1 MGTVSRIPASF
12 SPPAQFFPGKRA
24 QLQDT
29 SPHSDLDRDE
39 TGFLRRQ
46 FDRIRPAAIGAW
58 LGDLGRFWWALAAL
72 NLSKT
77 IYVIRKRRTRCPCQN
92 PSDSGRAWE
101 TGCDA
106 AAYWNDPARFRRV
119 CPLLM
124 KAPDGRWRCSVDA
137 ARVRP
142 FWLRAAAWTGGTAA
156 ALYVGCVLLAFAFLQ
171 AVGYPVRISSVAWP
185 PAWHQIRESRAV
197 YFFQR
202 AEAALRANRTG
213 EALLYLAQSYQ
224 LDPHAYMPGRI
235 LAQLWQTSEN
245 DVSNQIYRR
254 LMDEHPAQRAETAQA
269 WYLSLLA
276 RGDFKSIEVLAWE
289 RINAEKA
296 EAGVWLNALLVASRR
311 THDTRFLEEASKASA
326 LPEFARQ
333 ACAWELMTRGK
344 SKVEAWRVLTAPPQA
359 DEAPFLLYYRIDW
372 LIEAGYAGDAL
383 FQLNREQARLPAA
396 DRCWLLLDAYAALGW
411 QSILQDQVGRLLA
424 AGQTGTP
431 LLELLC
437 AHLIRYPNGPV
448 LAQVADA
455 FDKSPAGQADQGIGA
470 YLSLY
475 CAAGASGDWKRLQAA
490 GTAMKSISGGKIVAL
505 DVLEHYFRTSGR
517 SAPIERYLPVLPSMP
532 VDIVY
537 ALYTYSDSHPPGILS
552 DLKDGRRA
560 P

>member
-1 MGTVSRIPASF
+1 MGTCFP
-12 SPPAQFFPGKRA
+12 SPGTRA

-29 SPHSDLDRDE
+29 SPHPEADRDE
-39 TGFLRRQ
+39 TGFLRSL
-46 FDRIRPAAIGAW
+46 FDRIRPPAIGAW

-77 IYVIRKRRTRCPCQN
+77 VYVIRGRRSRCPCQH

-119 CPLLM
+119 CPLLK

-137 ARVRP
+137 AGVRP
-142 FWLRAAAWTGGTAA
+142 FWLRAAAWTGGAMAT
-156 ALYVGCVLLAFAFLQ
+156 LYVGCVLLAFAFLH

-185 PAWHQIRESRAV
+185 PAWHEIRQSRAL

-202 AEAALRANRTG
+202 AEAALHANRTG

-254 LMDEHPAQRAETAQA
+254 LMDEHPGRRAETAQA
-269 WYLSLLA
+269 WYMSLLA
-276 RGDFKSIEVLAWE
+276 RGDFKSIEALAWE
-289 RINAEKA
+289 RMNAEKA
-296 EAGVWLNALLVASRR
+296 ETGVWLNALLIASRR
-311 THDTRFLEEASKASA
+311 THDIRFLEEASKAAA

-333 ACAWELMTRGK
+333 ACAWELMARRK
-344 SKVEAWRVLTAPPQA
+344 SREEVWRVLTAPMRA
-359 DEAPFLLYYRIDW
+359 DADPYLFYYRIDW
-372 LIEAGYAGDAL
+372 LIGAGYAGDAL
-383 FQLNREQARLPAA
+383 FQLNREQGRLPGP
-396 DRCWLLLDAYAALGW
+396 DRCRLNLDAYAALGW
-411 QSILQDQVGRLLA
+411 QGILQDQVGRLLA
-424 AGQTGTP
+424 AGQDGTP

-437 AHLIRYPNGPV
+437 AHLIRYPNSTV

-455 FDKSPAGQADQGIGA
+455 FGRNPPVPADQSIGT

-490 GTAMKSISGGKIVAL
+490 GTAMKAISGGKIVAL
-505 DVLEHYFRTSGR
+505 DVFERYFRTSGR
-517 SAPIERYLPVLPSMP
+517 SGSIERYLPVLPSLPIDVM
-532 VDIVY
+532 Y
-537 ALYTYSDSHPPGILS
+537 ALYGYSDSHPPGILP
-552 DLKDGRRA
+552 DFKDGRRV